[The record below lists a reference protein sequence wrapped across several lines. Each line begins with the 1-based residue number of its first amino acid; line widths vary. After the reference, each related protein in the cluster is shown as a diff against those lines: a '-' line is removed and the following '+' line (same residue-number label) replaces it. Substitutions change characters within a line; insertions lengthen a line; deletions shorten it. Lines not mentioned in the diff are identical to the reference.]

1 MEPAAA
7 DLPLLKVGGEILGQ
21 LLGERCH
28 QHPLARGHHLGD
40 LTREVHHL
48 VLRGHDLD
56 HGVEQAGRPDH
67 LLHHLAAGAGEFP
80 RSGRGRH
87 EYRLMEPLL
96 PLVKHQRPVV
106 EGAGQPEA
114 VIDERRLAAL
124 VAGVHAADLRHGDV
138 RLIDEEQEVVG
149 KVVEERAGCAA
160 GRPARERP
168 GIVLDPRAEARL
180 HQHLD
185 VESRAGVEPL
195 GFQQLALAL
204 ELLQPGLELV
214 LDRGDCRLDAVFG
227 HHEVAGRIEIH
238 LVFLGR
244 HLAAGGMR
252 DRDRLQRVA
261 PELDTTGEFVVRG
274 PDVDGIAADAKLSP
288 LQRQVAP
295 LVVHGD
301 ELLEQLVA
309 GELRAGGEPHHHRPV
324 VVGRTEAVDARYAR
338 HHHHVAAADEGAG
351 GREPQSVDLL
361 VDRGIL
367 LNVDV
372 ALRNV
377 GLGLVVVVVAD
388 EVVDGVVREEVA
400 KLGIQLGGE
409 RLVVRQHERGP
420 AHARDHVGH
429 REGLAGAGH
438 PHQHLRGPSV
448 GDPADERIDRGRLVA
463 RGLVGGDEFEDA
475 GVECGRGPFHGAA
488 SRGRMGRR

>member
-1 MEPAAA
+1 
-7 DLPLLKVGGEILGQ
+7 
-21 LLGERCH
+21 
-28 QHPLARGHHLGD
+28 
-40 LTREVHHL
+40 
-48 VLRGHDLD
+48 
-56 HGVEQAGRPDH
+56 
-67 LLHHLAAGAGEFP
+67 
-80 RSGRGRH
+80 
-87 EYRLMEPLL
+87 
-96 PLVKHQRPVV
+96 
-106 EGAGQPEA
+106 
-114 VIDERRLAAL
+114 
-124 VAGVHAADLRHGDV
+124 
-138 RLIDEEQEVVG
+138 
-149 KVVEERAGCAA
+149 
-160 GRPARERP
+160 
-168 GIVLDPRAEARL
+168 
-180 HQHLD
+180 
-185 VESRAGVEPL
+185 
-195 GFQQLALAL
+195 
-204 ELLQPGLELV
+204 
-214 LDRGDCRLDAVFG
+214 
-227 HHEVAGRIEIH
+227 
-238 LVFLGR
+238 
-244 HLAAGGMR
+244 MR

-324 VVGRTEAVDARYAR
+324 VVRRTEAVDARHAR

-367 LNVDV
+367 LNIDV

-388 EVVDGVVREEVA
+388 EVVDGVVREEVT
-400 KLGIQLGGE
+400 KLGIQLGSE
-409 RLVVRQHERGP
+409 RLVVREHERGP
-420 AHARDHVGH
+420 AHAGDHVGH
-429 REGLAGAGH
+429 REGLARAGH

-475 GVECGRGPFHGAA
+475 GVECGRGPFHGVA